1 LDLFPQARHIATIR
15 RNSQFLARSW
25 GIIGAAVMAESTDQQ
40 TKRAHSLLEIAKEF
54 LRLGFVAFGGPA
66 AHIAMMDERFV
77 RRLAWVPG
85 EQFLD
90 LVGAVNLLPG
100 PSSTE
105 LAIYLGQIA
114 GGLPGLLVAG
124 ACFILPAAILVVG
137 FAWAYMQFGALPQVA
152 GLLFGIKPV
161 VVALIAQAIWN
172 LGKTALKSTSLAAL
186 AVLVVALAALGLPVL
201 LLLIAA
207 GVLWMVVRQGQ
218 TLAKT
223 RTGVTAFLST
233 GAAGSGVAV
242 GVIPAFLYFLKVGAV
257 LFGSGYVL
265 LAVLRADLV
274 VRLHWLTDAQLLDA
288 IAVSQATPG
297 PFFTVATF
305 VGYLLGGSKGAAL
318 ATLGMFLPAFVYV
331 AATAGFLPKL
341 RKSPV
346 ASAFLDGVNA
356 SAVALMACVGWQF
369 TRAALVN
376 IPAIVLAVV
385 SALLVFRYKVNSA
398 WLVPGGA
405 IAGILIRAFGL

>member
-1 LDLFPQARHIATIR
+1 MP
-15 RNSQFLARSW
+15 
-25 GIIGAAVMAESTDQQ
+25 ESADQQ
-40 TKRAHSLLEIAKEF
+40 TRPAHSLREIAKEF
-54 LRLGFVAFGGPA
+54 LRLGFVAYGGPA

-77 RRLAWVPG
+77 GGLAWVSG

-137 FAWAYMQFGALPQVA
+137 FAWAYMQFGAVPQVA

-172 LGKTALKSTSLAAL
+172 LGKTALKSAPLAAL
-186 AVLVVALAALGLPVL
+186 AVLVVVLAASGLPVL
-201 LLLIAA
+201 LLLIGA
-207 GVLWMVVRQGQ
+207 GVLWMPVRQGQ
-218 TLAKT
+218 ALAKT
-223 RTGVTAFLST
+223 GAGVTAFFGT
-233 GAAGSGVAV
+233 GAVGGAVAV
-242 GVIPAFLYFLKVGAV
+242 GIVPAFLYFLKVGAV

-305 VGYLLGGSKGAAL
+305 IGYLLGGSKGAAL
-318 ATLGMFLPAFVYV
+318 TTLGMFLPAFVYV
-331 AATAGFLPKL
+331 AATAGFLPKV
-341 RKSPV
+341 RKSPL

-356 SAVALMACVGWQF
+356 SAVALMAYVGWQF

-376 IPAIVLAVV
+376 IPAIVLALV

-398 WLVPGGA
+398 WLVLGGA
-405 IAGILIRAFGL
+405 IAGTLLQVLRAN